1 MSRIFW
7 MFQMSR
13 IFWENAEEMAEGMG
27 EGGARR

>member
-1 MSRIFW
+1 MSR

-13 IFWENAEEMAEGMG
+13 IFRENAEEMAEEKG